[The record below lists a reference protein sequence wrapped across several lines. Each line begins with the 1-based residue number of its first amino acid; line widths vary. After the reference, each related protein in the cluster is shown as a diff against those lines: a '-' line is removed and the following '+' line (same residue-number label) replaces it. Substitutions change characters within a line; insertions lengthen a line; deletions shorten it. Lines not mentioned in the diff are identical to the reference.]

1 MSFSSMWKH
10 IRTEISNH
18 IPVIDVN
25 FEIHNKK
32 KKEKNTT
39 KNLTHHNQNM
49 PSPEYNR
56 DM

>member
-1 MSFSSMWKH
+1 MWKH